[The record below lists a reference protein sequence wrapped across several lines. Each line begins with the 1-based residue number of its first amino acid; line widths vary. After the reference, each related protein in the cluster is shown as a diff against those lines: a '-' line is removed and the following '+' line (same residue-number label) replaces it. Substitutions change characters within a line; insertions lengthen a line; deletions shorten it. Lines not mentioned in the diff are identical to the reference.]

1 MLVKNPFQYESPS
14 IPDGFEYH
22 YPISLYFANN
32 KQAIIGI
39 NDSIPTLGKD

>member
-1 MLVKNPFQYESPS
+1 MILALKHDSETLIEEFESHYPS
-14 IPDGFEYH
+14 ITWF
-22 YPISLYFANN
+22 LKNN